1 MYKKLR
7 GKIVEKFLTTESFAA
22 HIKASRASVSNKL
35 NGKTGFT
42 KQDIIV
48 WASALDIP
56 QEDYLSYFFVDELNK
71 M

>member
-7 GKIVEKFLTTESFAA
+7 GKIVEKYLTTESFAT
-22 HIKASRASVSNKL
+22 HIKVSRASVSNKL

-42 KQDIIV
+42 KQDIIL

-56 QEDYLSYFFVDELNK
+56 QEDYLSYFFTEELNNV
-71 M
+71 